1 MKTSRIIIPAGALMA
16 LILTGCATAPS
27 PVGVGLITSVKGGIT
42 TTGNTGSKTGRACA
56 QSILGLVN
64 TGDASI
70 ETARKAGGITQ
81 IATVDYETT
90 GAFPLYGKNCL
101 IVTGS

>member
-1 MKTSRIIIPAGALMA
+1 MATGTAGD
-16 LILTGCATAPS
+16 
-27 PVGVGLITSVKGGIT
+27 
-42 TTGNTGSKTGRACA
+42 KTGRACA

-70 ETARKAGGITQ
+70 ETARKAGNIT
-81 IATVDYETT
+81 TVASIDYETT
-90 GAFPLYGKNCL
+90 GAFPFYGKNCL